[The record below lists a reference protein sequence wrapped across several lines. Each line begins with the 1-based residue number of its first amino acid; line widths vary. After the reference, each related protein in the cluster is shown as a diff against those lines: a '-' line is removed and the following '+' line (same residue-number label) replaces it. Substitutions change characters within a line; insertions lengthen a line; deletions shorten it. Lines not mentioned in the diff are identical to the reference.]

1 MNRYESLI
9 VKEFHT
15 LFYNGPAHGQPLY
28 ANTSWMGVPCLKCPL
43 DLWVYQEM
51 LNELRPDLIVETGTF
66 AGGSALY
73 LAHLCDLLGRGDV
86 VTVDIEQRERPAHPR
101 VTYLTGSSVDPDVL
115 DQVRSKAH
123 AARKVMVILDSD
135 HSFEHVRA
143 ELEHYSGLVSE
154 DSYLVVED
162 TNLSGHP
169 VHPENAQGPLEA
181 VRQFLERHPEFAPDL
196 SREKYLMTFNPG
208 GYLRRTGSAPAAGAA
223 PEDAGTAPLDAG
235 DEVVTGPV
243 VVASL
248 VALLEQMT
256 EQRARMASDLSTATG
271 ALVEAVS
278 ALSKIGAHGISLNEA
293 LAAELGRVFE
303 LGGRLG
309 EMMSELKG
317 PRRR

>member
-9 VKEFHT
+9 VREFHT

-51 LNELRPDLIVETGTF
+51 LNELRPDLIIETGTF

-73 LAHLCDLLGRGDV
+73 LAHLCDLLGQGNV
-86 VTVDIEQRERPAHPR
+86 LTVDIEQRDRPAHPR
-101 VTYLTGSSVDPDVL
+101 VTYLTGSSVDPGIV
-115 DQVRSKAH
+115 DQVRSRAS

-135 HSFEHVRA
+135 HSFEHVSA
-143 ELEHYSGLVSE
+143 ELEQYSGLVSE
-154 DSYLVVED
+154 DSYLIVED

-169 VHPENAQGPLEA
+169 VHPETSRGPLEA
-181 VRQFLERHPEFAPDL
+181 VRQFLEQRPEFAPDR

-208 GYLRRTGSAPAAGAA
+208 GYLRRAGSALVAGAA
-223 PEDAGTAPLDAG
+223 PADASAAPLDVA

-248 VALLEQMT
+248 LTLLEQMT
-256 EQRARMASDLSTATG
+256 EQRARMASDLSTATA

-278 ALSKIGAHGISLNEA
+278 ALSKIGAHGISLNQD
-293 LAAELGRVFE
+293 LAAELTKVTE

-309 EMMSELKG
+309 EMMAELKG